1 MRLHTSTMY
10 VTCIF
15 YVVHTTYSHYGS
27 TRTCSQSSWG
37 SDKEGVYNW
46 CTCIGVHTTKPS
58 KHQTWPCF
66 LSTLLSFSAVR
77 ACGGWVAWG
86 RNITK
91 GNSAVRIR
99 YIPTDL
105 AAIVTPPER
114 SQVQKLGVT
123 VSKSLQQL
131 LYSTTSKRTF
141 GCGASR
147 ARLCTYSLEPCGTS
161 PLHSYRINE
170 RTYYWATMTVLDGD
184 LGDCNTV
191 ALQDNKT
198 RQGASHQAEIN
209 KLIEYYWTG
218 IWTLI

>member
-1 MRLHTSTMY
+1 MRPYYH
-10 VTCIF
+10 VCHTCIF
-15 YVVHTTYSHYGS
+15 YIVHTTYSHYGS
-27 TRTCSQSSWG
+27 TRTADARLRLW
-37 SDKEGVYNW
+37 DKEGVYNW

-105 AAIVTPPER
+105 AAIVTQPER

-123 VSKSLQQL
+123 VSNPA
-131 LYSTTSKRTF
+131 TTIQYNIQAYLRVWRKPCTVVHIFPRTMWYF
-141 GCGASR
+141 
-147 ARLCTYSLEPCGTS
+147 
-161 PLHSYRINE
+161 
-170 RTYYWATMTVLDGD
+170 
-184 LGDCNTV
+184 TV
-191 ALQDNKT
+191 ALLPDQWANLLLGDNDSPWWWFGRLQYSSPS
-198 RQGASHQAEIN
+198 RQQN
-209 KLIEYYWTG
+209 KARCKPPS
-218 IWTLI
+218 